1 MILAQDI
8 MMQKL
13 GGLQLLIKL
22 ISSQKNLANF
32 NRYVYANNNP
42 YKYVNPDG
50 KFPVFAVCRRLSIRS

>member
-1 MILAQDI
+1 MIQ
-8 MMQKL
+8 
-13 GGLQLLIKL
+13 L